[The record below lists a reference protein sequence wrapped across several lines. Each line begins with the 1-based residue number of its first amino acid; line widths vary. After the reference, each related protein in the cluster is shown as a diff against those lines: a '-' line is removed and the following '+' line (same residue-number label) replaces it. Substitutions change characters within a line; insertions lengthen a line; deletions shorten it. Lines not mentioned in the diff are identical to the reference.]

1 MDGARSRSH
10 PKSARAIWVQ
20 AVTPEWPASPEQ
32 WPAAQESL
40 QRVAGPGLPELL
52 PLLEQQ
58 ACPAQQD
65 GACFAA
71 WDERRALPFRDGSEV
86 QEAGR

>member
-10 PKSARAIWVQ
+10 PNSARAIWVEALEQ
-20 AVTPEWPASPEQ
+20 LVWPAQQELEPESPELRLRG
-32 WPAAQESL
+32 AE
-40 QRVAGPGLPELL
+40 LPELL
-52 PLLEQQ
+52 SLLEQQ

>member
-1 MDGARSRSH
+1 MDGARGRSC
-10 PKSARAIWVQ
+10 PNSARAIWVE
-20 AVTPEWPASPEQ
+20 ALEQ
-32 WPAAQESL
+32 LVWPAAQESL

-58 ACPAQQD
+58 ACRAQRD
-65 GACFAA
+65 VACSEA
-71 WDERRALPFRDGSEV
+71 WDEHQALPFRDGSEV